1 MVRTA
6 GKIRAV
12 ALATLLVAAAGLLG
26 ACGPDFGGL
35 HLRIAAGTDGGVY
48 NQLAQPLATDW
59 AAQMGIP
66 RPEVQQTRGSPDNL
80 NRLQAGTADV
90 AFSAADVAANTAAT
104 PRTPKLR
111 TLARIYDDYL
121 HVVVRADS
129 SITSLA
135 GLRGHRVS
143 IGASDSG
150 VAVIANKL
158 FGVVGLASP
167 GAVTIS
173 NLDLDS
179 ALKALK
185 ADQLDAVIWSG
196 GLPTASITNAS
207 KTVKLRLLDIASA
220 MPDMLR
226 VSSVYRSATIP
237 ATTYQLG
244 GGPVTTLVVP
254 NYLVV
259 SETMPDDVAE
269 ALTRG
274 LFLAQADLV
283 KVNPTAL
290 SIDVRSAI
298 ETGPLALHPGALAYY
313 RSVKP

>member
-1 MVRTA
+1 M
-6 GKIRAV
+6 
-12 ALATLLVAAAGLLG
+12 LLVAAAGLLG

-35 HLRIAAGTDGGVY
+35 HLRIAAGTNGGVY
-48 NQLAQPLATDW
+48 NQLAQPLATAW
-59 AAQMGIP
+59 AAQLGIP

-90 AFSAADVAANTAAT
+90 AFSAADVAANTAAAG
-104 PRTPKLR
+104 RTPKLR
-111 TLARIYDDYL
+111 ALARIYDDYL
-121 HVVVRADS
+121 HIVVRADS
-129 SITSLA
+129 AIRSLSD
-135 GLRGHRVS
+135 LRGRKVS

-158 FGVVGLASP
+158 FSVVGLNAP

-173 NLDLDS
+173 NLGLDTS
-179 ALKALK
+179 LDELKAGR
-185 ADQLDAVIWSG
+185 LDAVIWSG
-196 GLPTASITNAS
+196 GLPTASITRAS
-207 KTVKLRLLDIASA
+207 KTVKLRLVDIADV
-220 MPDMLR
+220 MPRML
-226 VSSVYRSATIP
+226 SLNSVYRSATIP

-259 SETMPDDVAE
+259 PETMPDDVAE

-274 LFLAQADLV
+274 LFLAQAELV

-290 SIDVRSAI
+290 TIDVRPAI
-298 ETGPLALHPGALAYY
+298 ETAPLELHPGALAYY